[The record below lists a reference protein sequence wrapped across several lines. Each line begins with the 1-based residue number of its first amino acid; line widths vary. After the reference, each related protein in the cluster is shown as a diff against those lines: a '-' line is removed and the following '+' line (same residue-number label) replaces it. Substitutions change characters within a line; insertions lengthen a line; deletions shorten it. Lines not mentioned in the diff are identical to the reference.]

1 MKNLRERILM
11 WLFGTDD
18 VQSYMQVLKESID
31 DKLGAIELIDEHRQ
45 SLNTM
50 LKLIKICENHGID
63 VDEEIEHIQ
72 LDEVNANETLD

>member
-1 MKNLRERILM
+1 MKHFRESILM

-18 VQSYMQVLKESID
+18 IQSYMKVLKESID
-31 DKLGAIELIDEHRQ
+31 DKLRAIELIDEHRQ
-45 SLNTM
+45 SLNTI

-63 VDEEIEHIQ
+63 VNEEIKYIQ

>member
-1 MKNLRERILM
+1 MKELILM

-18 VQSYMQVLKESID
+18 VKSYIKLLKESID
-31 DKLGAIELIDEHRQ
+31 DKQRAIELIEEHKK
-45 SLNTM
+45 SLNTI

-63 VDEEIEHIQ
+63 VDKEIQYVE